1 MTPENRACHEYAYRV
16 VLGFMPDSDVHVMR
30 NLKVVTDNG
39 IEEIDPSGSPTEALI
54 CAVAQTMQLHLTGIQ
69 FGELRRDLI
78 AAGMGVEAANLVH
91 DHLVDVSVEEWARL
105 RERVDYYANDNA
117 SPICASIAEAGL

>member
-30 NLKVVTDNG
+30 NLKVVTNSG
-39 IEEIDPSGSPTEALI
+39 IEEVDPSGYPTEALI
-54 CAVAQTMQLHLTGIQ
+54 CALAQTMQFHLTGVQ
-69 FGELRRDLI
+69 FGELRNDLI

-105 RERVDYYANDNA
+105 RERVVYYAHDNA
-117 SPICASIAEAGL
+117 SPILASSAEEGL